1 VSSYLEVKNLA
12 VFYDRAIVLNG
23 LNLHVDSGELVSLV
37 GPNGAGKST
46 LLRAMAGL
54 VKWEHDTLKGTVIGK
69 ITLSGSVK
77 FNGEELINLPAH
89 EISKRGLILCP
100 ERGRPFREMTVN
112 ENLETGAFLFEK
124 KVASQSIEKVFN
136 LFPILRKRLHQIA
149 GTLSGG
155 ERTMLAIGRS
165 LMSEAKLLLID
176 EPSVGLAPLIKDN
189 LFARIRDVHG
199 MGVTILLTE
208 QDVSFAFDLASRNYV
223 LSRGKIIA
231 EGTAQDL
238 LADELIRETYLG
250 L

>member
-1 VSSYLEVKNLA
+1 MK
-12 VFYDRAIVLNG
+12 
-23 LNLHVDSGELVSLV
+23 
-37 GPNGAGKST
+37 
-46 LLRAMAGL
+46 
-54 VKWEHDTLKGTVIGK
+54 
-69 ITLSGSVK
+69 
-77 FNGEELINLPAH
+77 
-89 EISKRGLILCP
+89 
-100 ERGRPFREMTVN
+100 
-112 ENLETGAFLFEK
+112 ENLEVGALFVDK
-124 KVASQSIEKVFN
+124 KVADQNLDKVYA
-136 LFPILRKRLHQIA
+136 LFPILKKRSSQVA

-223 LSRGKIIA
+223 LSHGKIIA
-231 EGTAQDL
+231 EGTAQNL
-238 LADELIRETYLG
+238 LADDLIRETYLG